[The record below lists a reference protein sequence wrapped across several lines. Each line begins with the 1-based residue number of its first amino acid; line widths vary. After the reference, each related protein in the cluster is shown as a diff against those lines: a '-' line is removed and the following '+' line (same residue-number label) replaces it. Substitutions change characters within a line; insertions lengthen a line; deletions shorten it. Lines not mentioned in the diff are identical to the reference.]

1 MFYLPEFLSDMSMMR
16 LLQQM
21 SQRWL
26 RTERKTDYGERE
38 RERGNEDFEKVY
50 RETSP

>member
-1 MFYLPEFLSDMSMMR
+1 MFHLPEFLSDMSMMR

-26 RTERKTDYGERE
+26 RTKERQNME
-38 RERGNEDFEKVY
+38 RERGNEDLKKVY
-50 RETSP
+50 RESSP